1 MPRAAVPPIACRPR
15 ERTTALAAV
24 ATSFLATASI
34 VMAAVLFAR
43 GGAGGNGNGGSGA
56 GPGSGNGGGWE
67 GSGSGSATEAAADPG
82 AGDLAGAPEAGAG
95 EGGSEPPTAPR
106 GPITARDAERIALP
120 KGGIAIGGAPAT
132 PEPQREPPKWGF
144 TRPEEPPIP
153 RVGAGAQLSAV
164 IGQFPNS
171 RVIINLDVTSSM
183 GSSRDAVA
191 AILPELFTKLEA
203 GTIAV
208 RGFRDILLGEPNVDI
223 LPAAPRTTDPESIKR
238 MVDRVMRVRPDGGG
252 DPAETGYQLVL
263 ENIRL
268 QPVGTD
274 EAPNIQFVITDAP
287 DKQDH
292 LLPELLDLAQKTR
305 TRIFM
310 IYTFT
315 GTPML
320 RELTHWAKDATTV
333 PAAP

>member
-24 ATSFLATASI
+24 MTSFLTTASI
-34 VMAAVLFAR
+34 VLAAVLFAR
-43 GGAGGNGNGGSGA
+43 GGAGGDGTGGSGT
-56 GPGSGNGGGWE
+56 GPGSGDGGRRE
-67 GSGSGSATEAAADPG
+67 RPGSGSATEAATDP
-82 AGDLAGAPEAGAG
+82 GAG
-95 EGGSEPPTAPR
+95 EGGSEPPTSPR
-106 GPITARDAERIALP
+106 GPATARDAERTALP

-144 TRPEEPPIP
+144 TRPEDPPVP

-208 RGFRDILLGEPNVDI
+208 LGFRDILLGEPNVDI
-223 LPAAPRTTDPESIKR
+223 LPAAPRTTDPESITR
-238 MVDRVMRVRPDGGG
+238 MVDRVMGVRPSGGG
-252 DPAETGYQLVL
+252 DAPETGYQLVM

-274 EAPNIQFVITDAP
+274 KAPNIQFVITDAP

-292 LLPELLDLAQKTR
+292 LLPGLLDLAQTTR
-305 TRIFM
+305 TRVFM

-320 RELTHWAKDATTV
+320 RELTQWAKDATTV